1 MNITQLEQWDK
12 EYVWHPFTQMKQYRR
27 EKPLIIERGEG
38 HYLVDVEGN
47 KYLDGYSSL
56 WVNVHGHTHPKLN
69 EAIKEQLDKIA
80 HSTLLGAANI
90 PSILLAKK
98 LVDIA
103 PKGLTKVFYSDS
115 GSTSVEIALKMAYLY
130 WKLTDPVKYEK
141 KNKYVSLQKA
151 YHGDTI
157 GSVSVG
163 GVETFH
169 KIFKPILIDRIETPT
184 PYTYRMPDV
193 KNEEEAKNQCLD
205 ALEHIFQQHHDEI
218 AALIIEPLM
227 QGAAGMISHPDGFLK
242 GVRELCT
249 KYNVL
254 MIADEV
260 AVGFGRT
267 GTLFAC
273 EQEKVLPDFLC
284 IAKGIT
290 GGYVPLAATMATET
304 IFEAFLGEPEEM
316 KTFFHGHSYTGNQVA
331 CAAALKNIELFESQQ
346 IIPKLQKKI
355 ALFAKELEKVAA
367 LPHVGDIRQRGM
379 MVGIELV
386 RNKET
391 KEPFPQDM
399 QVEHQIILEA
409 RKNGVII
416 RPIGPVII
424 LLPPLSIHEDELNTL
439 INVTYE
445 AIKTVTAN
453 IKSKQQA

>member
-1 MNITQLEQWDK
+1 MDIKQLEKWDK

-38 HYLVDVEGN
+38 NYLIDVEGN

-56 WVNVHGHTHPKLN
+56 WVNIHGHTHPKLN
-69 EAIKEQLDKIA
+69 EAIKKQIDKIS
-80 HSTLLGAANI
+80 HSTLLGAANV

-98 LVDIA
+98 LVDIT
-103 PKGLTKVFYSDS
+103 PEGLTKVFYSDS

-130 WKLTDPVKYEK
+130 WKLTDPIQYEH
-141 KNKYVSLQKA
+141 KNKYISLQKA

-169 KIFKPILIDRIETPT
+169 KIFEPILIDRIETPT
-184 PYTYRMPDV
+184 PYTYRMPGV
-193 KNEEEAKNQCLD
+193 KSEEEAKEQCLQ
-205 ALEHIFQQHHDEI
+205 ALENVLQQRHDEV

-267 GTLFAC
+267 GTMFAC
-273 EQEKVLPDFLC
+273 EQEDVSPDFLC
-284 IAKGIT
+284 MAKGIT
-290 GGYVPLAATMATET
+290 GGYVPLAATMTTEKV
-304 IFEAFLGEPEEM
+304 FEAFLGEPDEM
-316 KTFFHGHSYTGNQVA
+316 KTFFHGHSYTGNQVG
-331 CAAALKNIELFESQQ
+331 CAVALENIKLFESEQ
-346 IIPKLQKKI
+346 IILKLQNKI
-355 ALFAKELEKVAA
+355 KLFEQQLERFAR
-367 LPHVGDIRQRGM
+367 LPNVGDIRQQGM
-379 MVGIELV
+379 MIGIELV
-386 RNKET
+386 KDRET
-391 KEPFPQDM
+391 KEPFPEELQI
-399 QVEHQIILEA
+399 EHEIILEA

-416 RPIGPVII
+416 RQIGAVII
-424 LLPPLSIHEDELNTL
+424 LLPPLTIHEDELLTL
-439 INVTYE
+439 LNVTYD
-445 AIKTVTAN
+445 AIQTVTER
-453 IKSKQQA
+453 KVQKQ

>member
-1 MNITQLEQWDK
+1 MDIQQLEKWDK

-38 HYLVDVEGN
+38 HYLIDVEGN

-56 WVNVHGHTHPKLN
+56 WVNIHGHAHPKLN
-69 EAIKEQLDKIA
+69 EAIKQQIDKIS
-80 HSTLLGAANI
+80 HSTLLGAANV

-98 LVDIA
+98 LVDIT
-103 PKGLTKVFYSDS
+103 PEGLTKVFYSDS

-130 WKLTDPVKYEK
+130 WKLTDPIQYEH
-141 KNKYVSLQKA
+141 KNKYISLQKA

-169 KIFKPILIDRIETPT
+169 KIFEPILIDRIETPT
-184 PYTYRMPDV
+184 PYTYRMPGV
-193 KNEEEAKNQCLD
+193 NSEEEAKEQCLQ
-205 ALEHIFQQHHDEI
+205 ALENVLQQRHDEV

-267 GTLFAC
+267 GTMFAC
-273 EQEKVLPDFLC
+273 ERENVSPDFLC
-284 IAKGIT
+284 MAKGIT
-290 GGYVPLAATMATET
+290 GGYVPLAATMTTEKV
-304 IFEAFLGEPEEM
+304 FEAFLGEPDEM
-316 KTFFHGHSYTGNQVA
+316 KTFFHGHSYTGNQVG
-331 CAAALKNIELFESQQ
+331 CAVALENIKLFESEQ
-346 IIPKLQKKI
+346 IIPKLQNKI
-355 ALFAKELEKVAA
+355 KLFEQQLERFTQ
-367 LPHVGDIRQRGM
+367 LPNVGDIRQQGM
-379 MVGIELV
+379 MIGIELV
-386 RNKET
+386 KDRET
-391 KEPFPQDM
+391 KEPFPEEW
-399 QVEHQIILEA
+399 QVEHEIILEA

-416 RPIGPVII
+416 RQIGAVII
-424 LLPPLSIHEDELNTL
+424 LLPPLTIHEDELRTL
-439 INVTYE
+439 LNVTYE
-445 AIKTVTAN
+445 AIQTVTER
-453 IKSKQQA
+453 ITQKQ

>member
-1 MNITQLEQWDK
+1 MDIQQLEKWDK

-38 HYLVDVEGN
+38 HYLIDVEGN

-56 WVNVHGHTHPKLN
+56 WVNIHGHAHPKLN
-69 EAIKEQLDKIA
+69 EAIKQQIDKIS
-80 HSTLLGAANI
+80 HSTLLGAANV

-98 LVDIA
+98 LVDIT
-103 PKGLTKVFYSDS
+103 PEGLTKVFYSDS

-130 WKLTDPVKYEK
+130 WKLTDPIQYEH
-141 KNKYVSLQKA
+141 KNKYISLQKA

-169 KIFKPILIDRIETPT
+169 KIFEPILIDRIETPT
-184 PYTYRMPDV
+184 PYTYRMPGV
-193 KNEEEAKNQCLD
+193 NSEEEAKEQCLQ
-205 ALEHIFQQHHDEI
+205 ALENVLQQRHDEV

-267 GTLFAC
+267 GTMFAC
-273 EQEKVLPDFLC
+273 ERENVSPDFLC
-284 IAKGIT
+284 MAKGIT
-290 GGYVPLAATMATET
+290 GGYVPLAATMTTEKV
-304 IFEAFLGEPEEM
+304 FEAFLGEPDEM
-316 KTFFHGHSYTGNQVA
+316 KTFFHGHSYTGNQVG
-331 CAAALKNIELFESQQ
+331 CAVALENIKLFESEQ
-346 IIPKLQKKI
+346 IIPKLQNKI
-355 ALFAKELEKVAA
+355 KLFEQQLERFAQ
-367 LPHVGDIRQRGM
+367 LPNVGDIRQQGM
-379 MVGIELV
+379 MIGIELV
-386 RNKET
+386 KDRET
-391 KEPFPQDM
+391 KEPFPEEW
-399 QVEHQIILEA
+399 QVEHEIILEA

-416 RPIGPVII
+416 RQIGAVII
-424 LLPPLSIHEDELNTL
+424 LLPPLTIHEDELRTL
-439 INVTYE
+439 LNVTYE
-445 AIKTVTAN
+445 AIQTVTER
-453 IKSKQQA
+453 ITQKQ

>member
-1 MNITQLEQWDK
+1 MDIQQLEKWDK

-38 HYLVDVEGN
+38 HYLIDVEGN

-56 WVNVHGHTHPKLN
+56 WVNIHGHAHPKLN
-69 EAIKEQLDKIA
+69 EAIKQQIDKIS
-80 HSTLLGAANI
+80 HSTLLGAANV

-98 LVDIA
+98 LVDIT
-103 PKGLTKVFYSDS
+103 PEGLTKVFYSDS

-130 WKLTDPVKYEK
+130 WKLTDPIQYEH
-141 KNKYVSLQKA
+141 KNKYISLQKA

-169 KIFKPILIDRIETPT
+169 KIFEPILIDRIETPT
-184 PYTYRMPDV
+184 PYTYRMPGV
-193 KNEEEAKNQCLD
+193 NSEEEAKEQCLQ
-205 ALEHIFQQHHDEI
+205 ALENVLQQRHDEV

-267 GTLFAC
+267 GTIFAC
-273 EQEKVLPDFLC
+273 ERENVSPDFLC
-284 IAKGIT
+284 MAKGIT
-290 GGYVPLAATMATET
+290 GGYVPLAATMTTEKV
-304 IFEAFLGEPEEM
+304 FEAFLGEPDEM
-316 KTFFHGHSYTGNQVA
+316 KTFFHGHSYTGNQVG
-331 CAAALKNIELFESQQ
+331 CAVALENIKLFESEQ
-346 IIPKLQKKI
+346 IIPKLQNKI
-355 ALFAKELEKVAA
+355 KLFEQQLERFTQ
-367 LPHVGDIRQRGM
+367 LPNVGDIRQQGM
-379 MVGIELV
+379 MIGIELV
-386 RNKET
+386 KDRET
-391 KEPFPQDM
+391 KEPFPEEW
-399 QVEHQIILEA
+399 QVEHEIILEA

-416 RPIGPVII
+416 RQIGAVII
-424 LLPPLSIHEDELNTL
+424 LLPPLTIHEDELRTL
-439 INVTYE
+439 LNVTYE
-445 AIKTVTAN
+445 AIQTVTER
-453 IKSKQQA
+453 ITQKQ